1 MGHKKHKIEIATPDE
16 VERYTDGG
24 PEQAQSSSAPA
35 GAGAEA
41 APGAADVAA
50 QVPAAGN
57 GPDLAAEVQEW
68 KDKFLRAKADLA
80 NYQRRSEKERAE
92 ALRYAS
98 AGLIRSL
105 LAVLDNL
112 ERVIA
117 SAEEDPGNGPA
128 LLEGVKLTLDSF
140 FKVLKEA
147 NVQRIE
153 AEGMPF
159 DPQVHEA
166 MLEQPSAGHPERTVL
181 KEAQKGYRLHDRV
194 LRPSR
199 VIVSKP
205 VAPAGDEPAAGVGG
219 SGGEG
224 QEAFGG
230 NSSCRHTNM
239 SAVRA
244 GTRLSCFSR

>member
-1 MGHKKHKIEIATPDE
+1 MGHKKHKIEIATPQE
-16 VERYTDGG
+16 VERYTDGK
-24 PEQAQSSSAPA
+24 PEDAQASALPA
-35 GAGAEA
+35 EAEACPQGAGVSAGA
-41 APGAADVAA
+41 APGAA
-50 QVPAAGN
+50 G

-92 ALRYAS
+92 ALRYAN

-105 LAVLDNL
+105 LPVLDNL

-117 SAEEDPGNGPA
+117 SAEEDPGNGAA
-128 LLEGVKLTLDSF
+128 LLEGVKLTLESF
-140 FKVLKEA
+140 FKVLQEA

-166 MLEQPSAGHPERTVL
+166 MMEQPSADHSERTVL
-181 KEAQKGYRLHDRV
+181 KEALKGYRLHDRV

-205 VAPAGDEPAAGVGG
+205 VAPAGDEPAAGGGG
-219 SGGEG
+219 SGDEAQAAGGG
-224 QEAFGG
+224 Q
-230 NSSCRHTNM
+230 
-239 SAVRA
+239 
-244 GTRLSCFSR
+244 

>member
-1 MGHKKHKIEIATPDE
+1 MGHKKHKIEIATPQE
-16 VERYTDGG
+16 VEHYADGK
-24 PEQAQSSSAPA
+24 PEDAQASASPA
-35 GAGAEA
+35 EAEACPQGAGAA
-41 APGAADVAA
+41 AGAADA
-50 QVPAAGN
+50 QTPPAAG

-92 ALRYAS
+92 ALRYAN

-112 ERVIA
+112 ERVVA
-117 SAEEDPGNGPA
+117 SAEADPGNGAA

-140 FKVLKEA
+140 IKVLQEA

-166 MLEQPSAGHPERTVL
+166 MMEQPSADHSERTVL
-181 KEAQKGYRLHDRV
+181 KEAMKGYRLHDRV

-205 VAPAGDEPAAGVGG
+205 VAPAGDEGPAAVGG
-219 SGGEG
+219 
-224 QEAFGG
+224 Q
-230 NSSCRHTNM
+230 
-239 SAVRA
+239 
-244 GTRLSCFSR
+244 

>member
-1 MGHKKHKIEIATPDE
+1 MGHKRHKIEIATPQE
-16 VERYTDGG
+16 VERYADGK
-24 PEQAQSSSAPA
+24 PEETQSSSAPA
-35 GAGAEA
+35 EAGAGAG
-41 APGAADVAA
+41 PGAASVAA
-50 QVPAAGN
+50 QTPPADS

-117 SAEEDPGNGPA
+117 SAEEAPGNGAA
-128 LLEGVKLTLDSF
+128 LLEGVKLTLESF
-140 FKVLKEA
+140 FKVLREA

-166 MLEQPSAGHPERTVL
+166 MMEQPSAGHSERTVL
-181 KEAQKGYRLHDRV
+181 KEALKGYRLHDRV
-194 LRPSR
+194 LRPAR

-205 VAPAGDEPAAGVGG
+205 VAPAGDEPAAGGGG
-219 SGGEG
+219 SGDEG
-224 QEAFGG
+224 QAAVGG
-230 NSSCRHTNM
+230 Q
-239 SAVRA
+239 
-244 GTRLSCFSR
+244 